1 MCTSA
6 PASGPGALAKAA
18 AAAGVG
24 LGIGVGVLAWRQ
36 LSAGEGSSGPSA
48 NWASEDVDVP
58 RSTLTARYVFKKCL
72 GKGGFGDVWLAVELA
87 TGKRVAVKKMS
98 LENQSRAMVE
108 QEVSALRRCGIHPN
122 VGTLLE
128 VLWVKPDAE
137 NRSTEAYLVLELAT
151 GGGMFERLV
160 SEGAYTEKLASAMMQ
175 QVARAIYHLHSRG
188 IIHRDIKPENIV
200 FETAEPGSGVQVIDF
215 GTAVILE
222 EENAKVVAGGR
233 IGTWSYWAPEMLNR
247 VPYDHAVDMWSLGV
261 LMYILLVGF
270 HPFDPS
276 GTATEEQML
285 TNMKARCM
293 VHGMV
298 HGAWHGASLPQCLV
312 YMRVNPPHDMVPHC
326 IITQCA

>member
-6 PASGPGALAKAA
+6 PASGPGTLAKAA

-24 LGIGVGVLAWRQ
+24 IGIGVGVLAWRQ

-58 RSTLTARYVFKKCL
+58 RSTLTARYEFKKCL

-293 VHGMV
+293 VHGIVHCIV
-298 HGAWHGASLPQCLV
+298 HG
-312 YMRVNPPHDMVPHC
+312 MVPHC
-326 IITQCA
+326 LVSI